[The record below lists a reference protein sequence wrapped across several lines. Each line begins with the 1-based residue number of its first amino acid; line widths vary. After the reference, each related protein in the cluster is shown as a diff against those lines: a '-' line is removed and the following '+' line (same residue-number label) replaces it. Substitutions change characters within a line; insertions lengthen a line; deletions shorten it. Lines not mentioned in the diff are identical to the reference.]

1 MRTCASCNATTF
13 TSAAISPDGVGL
25 GEYTTVYDTFL
36 QQSYAFMLEWVLGT
50 GEEGGQPLPP
60 FKDFV
65 TVNPIDIGV

>member
-1 MRTCASCNATTF
+1 MCSCVTQ
-13 TSAAISPDGVGL
+13 GL

-36 QQSYAFMLEWVLGT
+36 QQSYAFMLEWVFGT

-65 TVNPIDIGV
+65 NVNPSDVSV